1 MSSIILMWNFIPS
14 SFVFSSVTLMSQ
26 ITEKLCIKFITDGI
40 NALSLFEKFIFYV
53 IRMSLLEIITLET
66 LVYNCLFIGN

>member
-40 NALSLFEKFIFYV
+40 HALSLFEKFIFYV

-66 LVYNCLFIGN
+66 LVYNGLFVRN